1 MRSQLHARFNR
12 NAIAAALLACTLPA
26 FGQGSLEEQ
35 GKKIVDA
42 TCNTCHPIGARVG
55 SGYTPEGWDTV
66 LRMMMN
72 HGVAIPQDQ
81 LPAMKA
87 YLVKTYP
94 VKGRPAAVLVPGP
107 AKVSMKAWKAAT
119 PGARPHD
126 PMAAKDGSLWYS
138 GQMADVLG
146 RVDPKTGAVK
156 EYPVKAQ
163 S

>member
-1 MRSQLHARFNR
+1 MSRRFQSSL
-12 NAIAAALLACTLPA
+12 IAAALLAA
-26 FGQGSLEEQ
+26 FRAWGQGSLEDQ
-35 GKKIVDA
+35 GKKVVDA
-42 TCNTCHPIGARVG
+42 TCNTCHPIAARTG

-66 LRMMMN
+66 LRMMTN
-72 HGVAIPQDQ
+72 HGVAIPQEQ
-81 LPAMKA
+81 LPAVKA

-107 AKVSMKAWKAAT
+107 AKVSMQAWKAAT

-126 PMAAKDGSLWYS
+126 PMAARDGSLWYS